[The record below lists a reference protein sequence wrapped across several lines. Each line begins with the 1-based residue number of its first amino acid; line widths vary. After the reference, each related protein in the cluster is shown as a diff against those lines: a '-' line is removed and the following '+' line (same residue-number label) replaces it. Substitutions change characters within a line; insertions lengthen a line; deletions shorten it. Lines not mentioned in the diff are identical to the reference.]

1 MSRRDVPLRLARIT
15 IHLMVGAVLA
25 LLIDLRSRLGRAPR
39 WTTRVAVWWHG
50 HLLRI
55 LAIQTRPDGAAQ
67 PGCLLVCNH
76 VSWLDIPVIAARSP
90 VRFVSKSEVR
100 GWPLIG
106 WLAAIAGTQFIAR
119 GALQIDRVGAGL
131 SASLAAGQHLVIFPE
146 GTTSDG
152 TTVLEFHARLFAL
165 ALEAEVPVQPV
176 ALAYRR
182 AGATT
187 PDPIAPFLG
196 DDTLVA
202 HLLRLIR
209 HDDLVAEIRFL
220 EPLSPLAG
228 ETRRELARRTRARIT
243 AALRIDSATTPRRKR
258 ELASGGARPSDAEA
272 ARAA

>member
-1 MSRRDVPLRLARIT
+1 
-15 IHLMVGAVLA
+15 MVGSAVA
-25 LLIDLRSRLGRAPR
+25 LLIDLRSRLGRAPH
-39 WTTRVAVWWHG
+39 WTPRVVAWWHRR
-50 HLLRI
+50 LLDI
-55 LAIQTRPDGAAQ
+55 LAIQTRIEGAAQ

-76 VSWLDIPVIAARSP
+76 VSWLDIPVIAAGSP

-100 GWPLIG
+100 DWPLLG

-131 SASLAAGQHLVIFPE
+131 SATLAAGQHLVIFPE

-152 TTVLEFHARLFAL
+152 TSVLEFHARLFAL
-165 ALEAEVPVQPV
+165 AIEAEVPVQPI

-182 AGATT
+182 AGAST
-187 PDPIAPFLG
+187 PDRIVPFLG

-209 HDDLVAEIRFL
+209 HEDLIAEVRFL
-220 EPLSPLAG
+220 EPLAPLAG
-228 ETRRELARRTRARIT
+228 ETRRDLARRTRARIT
-243 AALRIDSATTPRRKR
+243 KALRIDDATTPRRKR
-258 ELASGGARPSDAEA
+258 GLGSDGAVPNDAEA